1 MRRTPS
7 AILAFCLL
15 GVVPETAGAQVPV
28 APPAST
34 PAVVATAD
42 VSADAAGVAVG
53 LKASVDTSGGASG
66 TPSVGGTAKT
76 EAAGVDVAASA
87 GAGTDGV
94 QAAVDVAVSTETTS
108 PARPTMRGAG
118 AGERASRRPEAPNA
132 RNPEAA
138 GPAVRRV
145 APTQRTDG
153 AAESVGRRL
162 RDGGVPVSISP
173 RTRVENDRRADRSGG
188 DADPS
193 TGGSSP
199 DEVVPPGGGV
209 SSAAALFSFVAV
221 LIPLAGWTLGHTA
234 TAFPRQVFSSFLER
248 PG

>member
-7 AILAFCLL
+7 AIIGFCLL
-15 GVVPETAGAQVPV
+15 GLVPETAGAQVPV

-34 PAVVATAD
+34 PTVMATAD
-42 VSADAAGVAVG
+42 VSADVAGVAVG
-53 LKASVDTSGGASG
+53 LEATVDASGGGSG
-66 TPSVGGTAKT
+66 SPSVGGTAKT

-94 QAAVDVAVSTETTS
+94 QAALDVAVSTETTS
-108 PARPTMRGAG
+108 HARRTMRGAG

-132 RNPEAA
+132 RKREAS

-145 APTQRTDG
+145 APRQRTDG
-153 AAESVGRRL
+153 AAESVVRRL
-162 RDGGVPVSISP
+162 RDGSVPVSMP
-173 RTRVENDRRADRSGG
+173 GTTRVADDRRADRSGG
-188 DADPS
+188 DADPN

-209 SSAAALFSFVAV
+209 SSAAALLSFVAV
-221 LIPLAGWTLGHTA
+221 LIPLAGWTLGHA
-234 TAFPRQVFSSFLER
+234 APAFPRQIFSSFLER